1 MAAVPV
7 SLDYKWHL
15 LLATWIFLKVTFLGI
30 CVHFEIIFLVYI
42 MANMFLKTLAK
53 CWER

>member
-7 SLDYKWHL
+7 SAEYKWHL
-15 LLATWIFLKVTFLGI
+15 LLATWIFKKAMFLGI

-42 MANMFLKTLAK
+42 MANMFLQTLAK
-53 CWER
+53 YWER